1 MNNNEQRPERRQLGP
16 ADLMPAI
23 INLLESAGVT
33 LTLAAVVAKILLAG
47 STPQT
52 STNSEAS
59 HDQVRNPE
67 SGVGRRTVGVGG

>member
-1 MNNNEQRPERRQLGP
+1 MNNNVQQAERRQLGP

-52 STNSEAS
+52 GNNSEVS
-59 HDQVRNPE
+59 HDKVRNVE
-67 SGVGRRTVGVGG
+67 GGVDRRTAGVGG